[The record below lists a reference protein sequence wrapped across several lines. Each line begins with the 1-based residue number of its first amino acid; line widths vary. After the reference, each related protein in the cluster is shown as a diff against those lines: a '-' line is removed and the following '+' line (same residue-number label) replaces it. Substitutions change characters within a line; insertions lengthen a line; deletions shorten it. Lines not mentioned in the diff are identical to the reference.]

1 MIVETARIMVK
12 IKITLEDEQG
22 KQLSQLESFDL
33 KLGNQRLDEIET
45 AVEKFKKKMLPELSK
60 ELLIKAQREF
70 THEKKKTLP

>member
-1 MIVETARIMVK
+1 MVK

-22 KQLSQLESFDL
+22 EQLSQLELFNL

-60 ELLIKAQREF
+60 ELLSQAQREF
-70 THEKKKTLP
+70 TQEKKKTQS

>member
-1 MIVETARIMVK
+1 MVK

-45 AVEKFKKKMLPELSK
+45 AV
-60 ELLIKAQREF
+60 
-70 THEKKKTLP
+70 